1 MSLASRVVMLTVRLA
16 TLATTGALLAS
27 LALPANAQERPSV
40 NVGSHIELDFTAR
53 FDADVRLA
61 TDAIG
66 MDGADVDLDHRRVG
80 VEGSIAKSVDFQVE
94 RDLVADGSW
103 RDVFVNVRHNKA
115 FEVQAGR
122 FKIPFGREALQ
133 SGKNIDFVRRA
144 LISTQLA
151 PGRDTG
157 IMAHGRLAGRRLR
170 YSAGFFG
177 GGGDNSRTSTTE
189 GAGRTIAG
197 RVVFVPLTQSGGS
210 TDGRLQIGAGVTDDD
225 LRDVLG
231 LRGRTAFGDDVF
243 FDRVYVNGRR
253 LRYGVDAV
261 WNRGPVSLSSE
272 YMAVTDARRG
282 MGVDGQNLDPVH
294 AGGWY
299 LAATWALTGE
309 DKSGRLEPRRNVPH
323 GPGAIELV
331 LRVEQLRFGAVE
343 LPAGK
348 QVSTNA
354 DQVTTAGLNWN
365 LNHYLRLQGNLVM
378 ESVDDPERSPAP
390 TTIGR
395 FIGAVFRL
403 QFSL

>member
-1 MSLASRVVMLTVRLA
+1 M
-16 TLATTGALLAS
+16 
-27 LALPANAQERPSV
+27 
-40 NVGSHIELDFTAR
+40 
-53 FDADVRLA
+53 
-61 TDAIG
+61 
-66 MDGADVDLDHRRVG
+66 
-80 VEGSIAKSVDFQVE
+80 
-94 RDLVADGSW
+94 
-103 RDVFVNVRHNKA
+103 
-115 FEVQAGR
+115 
-122 FKIPFGREALQ
+122 
-133 SGKNIDFVRRA
+133 
-144 LISTQLA
+144 
-151 PGRDTG
+151 
-157 IMAHGRLAGRRLR
+157 
-170 YSAGFFG
+170 
-177 GGGDNSRTSTTE
+177 
-189 GAGRTIAG
+189 
-197 RVVFVPLTQSGGS
+197 
-210 TDGRLQIGAGVTDDD
+210 
-225 LRDVLG
+225 
-231 LRGRTAFGDDVF
+231 
-243 FDRVYVNGRR
+243 
-253 LRYGVDAV
+253 
-261 WNRGPVSLSSE
+261 SLSSE
-272 YMAVTDARRG
+272 YIAVTDARRG

-354 DQVTTAGLNWN
+354 DHVTTAGLNWN

>member
-1 MSLASRVVMLTVRLA
+1 M
-16 TLATTGALLAS
+16 
-27 LALPANAQERPSV
+27 
-40 NVGSHIELDFTAR
+40 
-53 FDADVRLA
+53 
-61 TDAIG
+61 
-66 MDGADVDLDHRRVG
+66 
-80 VEGSIAKSVDFQVE
+80 
-94 RDLVADGSW
+94 
-103 RDVFVNVRHNKA
+103 
-115 FEVQAGR
+115 
-122 FKIPFGREALQ
+122 
-133 SGKNIDFVRRA
+133 
-144 LISTQLA
+144 
-151 PGRDTG
+151 
-157 IMAHGRLAGRRLR
+157 
-170 YSAGFFG
+170 
-177 GGGDNSRTSTTE
+177 
-189 GAGRTIAG
+189 
-197 RVVFVPLTQSGGS
+197 
-210 TDGRLQIGAGVTDDD
+210 
-225 LRDVLG
+225 
-231 LRGRTAFGDDVF
+231 
-243 FDRVYVNGRR
+243 YVNGRR

-272 YMAVTDARRG
+272 YIAVTDARRG

-354 DQVTTAGLNWN
+354 DHVTTAGLNWN